1 MKQLSLGLGSQTPDQ
16 ILVIG
21 AHSDDIEIG
30 CGGTILRLVR
40 EYPASTIHWAV
51 LSATGEREKEARQ
64 SAAQFLTGAAH
75 ANVQC
80 WGFRDGFFPYTGGD
94 IKDVFEQLKK
104 ALTPD
109 VIFTHYH
116 ADAHQDH
123 RIVNELTWNTW
134 RDHLICEYEIP
145 KYDGDFGNP
154 NLFVEVDDELARRKV
169 AILQSSFV
177 TQRTKRWFTDDTFLG
192 LMRIRAVQAGVQSR
206 YVEAF
211 YVRKAV
217 ARF

>member
-1 MKQLSLGLGSQTPDQ
+1 MKQLSLGLGTTPEQ

-30 CGGTILRLVR
+30 CGGTLLRLIR
-40 EYPASTIHWAV
+40 EYPSSTIHWVV
-51 LSATGEREKEARQ
+51 LSAKGERESEARQ
-64 SAAQFLTGAAH
+64 SAGQFLAGAAH
-75 ANVQC
+75 SHVECRA
-80 WGFRDGFFPYTGGD
+80 FRDGFFPYTGGE
-94 IKDVFEQLKK
+94 IKDVFEQLKNT
-104 ALTPD
+104 LTPD

-134 RDHLICEYEIP
+134 RDHLILEYEIP

-169 AILQSSFV
+169 TILQSSFV
-177 TQRTKRWFTDDTFLG
+177 SQRTKRWFTDDTFLG
-192 LMRIRAVQAGVQSR
+192 LMRVRAVQAGVQSR